1 MKTENVANRNYN
13 KSTVYETLYVF
24 IVRVQVPYFF
34 MKSWSLLPVGASRS
48 SLQMSRQA
56 SFDSKSRTVSV
67 SSMGPTA
74 EIGQSAPMM
83 KVIGQL
89 WCHEVTRTFADRLI
103 SDDGKFQYELATAEI
118 DVYLDYL
125 KGRSFLR

>member
-1 MKTENVANRNYN
+1 
-13 KSTVYETLYVF
+13 
-24 IVRVQVPYFF
+24 
-34 MKSWSLLPVGASRS
+34 
-48 SLQMSRQA
+48 MSRQA

-103 SDDGKFQYELATAEI
+103 SDDGKFQTAEI

-125 KGRSFLR
+125 NGRLFLR

>member
-1 MKTENVANRNYN
+1 MCVLGGIISMKTENIAYRNYH
-13 KSTVYETLYVF
+13 KSTVYKTLYIF
-24 IVRVQVPYFF
+24 IVNVQV
-34 MKSWSLLPVGASRS
+34 KSWSLLPVGASRS

-56 SFDSKSRTVSV
+56 SWDSKSRTVSV

-103 SDDGKFQYELATAEI
+103 SDDGKFQYELATA
-118 DVYLDYL
+118 
-125 KGRSFLR
+125 

>member
-1 MKTENVANRNYN
+1 MVHIYTL
-13 KSTVYETLYVF
+13 STGK
-24 IVRVQVPYFF
+24 VPYFF
-34 MKSWSLLPVGASRS
+34 IKSWYLLPVGASRS

-56 SFDSKSRTVSV
+56 SWDSKSRTVSV

-74 EIGQSAPMM
+74 EMGQSAPMM

-103 SDDGKFQYELATAEI
+103 SDDGKVQLYKAGLATA
-118 DVYLDYL
+118 
-125 KGRSFLR
+125 

>member
-1 MKTENVANRNYN
+1 
-13 KSTVYETLYVF
+13 
-24 IVRVQVPYFF
+24 
-34 MKSWSLLPVGASRS
+34 
-48 SLQMSRQA
+48 MSRQA
-56 SFDSKSRTVSV
+56 SWDSKSRTVSV

-103 SDDGKFQYELATAEI
+103 SDDG
-118 DVYLDYL
+118 
-125 KGRSFLR
+125 

>member
-1 MKTENVANRNYN
+1 MKPEKVANRNYN
-13 KSTVYETLYVF
+13 KFTVYKMVHIYSTCK
-24 IVRVQVPYFF
+24 VPYFF
-34 MKSWSLLPVGASRS
+34 IKSWYFLPIGASRS

-56 SFDSKSRTVSV
+56 SWDSKSRTVSV

-103 SDDGKFQYELATAEI
+103 SDDGEFQ
-118 DVYLDYL
+118 
-125 KGRSFLR
+125 

>member
-1 MKTENVANRNYN
+1 M
-13 KSTVYETLYVF
+13 
-24 IVRVQVPYFF
+24 PYFF
-34 MKSWSLLPVGASRS
+34 IKSWSLLPVGASRS

-56 SFDSKSRTVSV
+56 SWDSKSRTVSV

>member
-1 MKTENVANRNYN
+1 
-13 KSTVYETLYVF
+13 
-24 IVRVQVPYFF
+24 
-34 MKSWSLLPVGASRS
+34 
-48 SLQMSRQA
+48 MSRQA

-67 SSMGPTA
+67 SSMGPMA

-103 SDDGKFQYELATAEI
+103 SDDGKFQYMYELATAEI

>member
-1 MKTENVANRNYN
+1 M
-13 KSTVYETLYVF
+13 
-24 IVRVQVPYFF
+24 
-34 MKSWSLLPVGASRS
+34 
-48 SLQMSRQA
+48 
-56 SFDSKSRTVSV
+56 

-125 KGRSFLR
+125 KGRSFLDRNYAKKCALHVSIIYV